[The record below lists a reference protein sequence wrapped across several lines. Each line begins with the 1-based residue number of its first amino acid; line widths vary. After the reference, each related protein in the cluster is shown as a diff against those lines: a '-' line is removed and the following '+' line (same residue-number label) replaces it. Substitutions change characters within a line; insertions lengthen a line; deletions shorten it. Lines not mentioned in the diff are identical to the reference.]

1 MIRRPSKKTRVET
14 KLREL
19 LHPAKRKWIP
29 LLSFLFALSISMSFG
44 QSPDSNLSPVN
55 KKRLKTV
62 VIGTGLA
69 YTASMIGLSQ
79 VWYSQYPHQ
88 SFQFFND
95 AQEWKQVDKVGHFYS
110 AFHLSSIGSQT
121 LEWCSLPKRKSDR
134 IGALTSFVIMSSIE
148 IFDGF
153 SAGYGASATDLL
165 ANACGTGFY
174 LGQRLGWNEIRIYP
188 KFSFH
193 RTSLAPLSPNNTLG
207 SGFSQVLKD
216 YNGQTYWLSVDMD
229 KFIRFPKWLN
239 ISAGYGADNMIHAH
253 DSQNLEE
260 GYVPYR
266 QYYLGLD
273 VDLTAFKSKSKVLN
287 TLIYFVNMIRLPAPA
302 LEFSQGKVKGH
313 FLYF

>member
-1 MIRRPSKKTRVET
+1 MIRRRPPKKTRVET
-14 KLREL
+14 KRCDP
-19 LHPAKRKWIP
+19 LHRVKRKWILP
-29 LLSFLFALSISMSFG
+29 FLFASSFSISFG
-44 QSPDSNLSPVN
+44 QSPDPVLSPVN
-55 KKRLKTV
+55 KKRFKAV

-69 YTASMIGLSQ
+69 YTTSMIGLSQ

-95 AQEWKQVDKVGHFYS
+95 AREWNQVDKAGHFYS
-110 AFHLSSIGSQT
+110 AFHLSSIGSHMLQWSR
-121 LEWCSLPKRKSDR
+121 LSVRKSDKF
-134 IGALTSFVIMSSIE
+134 GALTGLVIMSSIE
-148 IFDGF
+148 VFDGF
-153 SAGYGASATDLL
+153 SAGYGASPTDLL
-165 ANACGTGFY
+165 ANVCGSGFY

-193 RTSLAPLSPNNTLG
+193 RTSLAPLSPGTLG
-207 SGFSQVLKD
+207 SGLSEVLKD

-253 DSQNLEE
+253 DSQNRAA

-273 VDLTAFKSKSKVLN
+273 FDLTAFKSKSKVVN
-287 TLIYFVNMIRLPAPA
+287 TLIYFVNLIRLPAPA

>member
-14 KLREL
+14 RLREL
-19 LHPAKRKWIP
+19 LHPVKHKWIP
-29 LLSFLFALSISMSFG
+29 LFPFLFIIPVLMSFG
-44 QSPDSNLSPVN
+44 QLSDSIPSPV
-55 KKRLKTV
+55 KKSRLKSV

-79 VWYSQYPHQ
+79 VWYNQYAHQ
-88 SFQFFND
+88 SFRFFDD
-95 AQEWKQVDKVGHFYS
+95 AREWKQVDKMGHFYS
-110 AFHLSSIGSQT
+110 AFHLSSIGSQS
-121 LEWCSLPKRKSDR
+121 LQWCSLPQRKSDR
-134 IGALTSFVIMSSIE
+134 IGALTSFVVVSSIE

-193 RTSLAPLSPNNTLG
+193 RTSLASSSPNNLLG
-207 SGFSQVLKD
+207 SGLSEVLKD
-216 YNGQTYWLSVDMD
+216 YNGQTYWLSADMD

-239 ISAGYGADNMIHAH
+239 ISAGYGADNMIFAR
-253 DSQNLEE
+253 DNQNLAT
-260 GYVPYR
+260 GYKPYR

-273 VDLTAFKSKSKVLN
+273 FDLTAFKTKSKVLN
-287 TLIYFVNMIRLPAPA
+287 TLIYFANLIRLPAPA
-302 LEFSQGKVKGH
+302 LEFSQGKVKGY

>member
-1 MIRRPSKKTRVET
+1 VET
-14 KLREL
+14 ELRQSF
-19 LHPAKRKWIP
+19 PAQRQWVP
-29 LLSFLFALSISMSFG
+29 LLSLLFALPISASLG
-44 QSPDSNLSPVN
+44 QSPDSILSPVN
-55 KKRLKTV
+55 KRRVKSV

-69 YTASMIGLSQ
+69 YTASMTGLSQ
-79 VWYSQYPHQ
+79 AWYSQYPHQ
-88 SFQFFND
+88 PFQFFD
-95 AQEWKQVDKVGHFYS
+95 DSPEWKQVDKAGHFYS

-121 LEWCSLPKRKSDR
+121 LQWSRLPNRKSDR
-134 IGALTSFVIMSSIE
+134 LGALTSFVIMSSIE

-153 SAGYGASATDLL
+153 SAGYGASATDML
-165 ANACGTGFY
+165 ANACGSGFY

-193 RTSLAPLSPNNTLG
+193 RTSLASLSPNTLG
-207 SGFSQVLKD
+207 SGLSEVLKD

-239 ISAGYGADNMIHAH
+239 ISVGYGADNMIHAR
-253 DSQNLEE
+253 DSQNQEA

-273 VDLTAFKSKSKVLN
+273 IDLTAFRSKSKILN
-287 TLIYFVNMIRLPAPA
+287 SLIYIANLIRLPAPA
-302 LEFSQGKVKGH
+302 LEFSQGTVKGH

>member
-1 MIRRPSKKTRVET
+1 MTRRPSKRTRVET
-14 KLREL
+14 ERREL
-19 LHPAKRKWIP
+19 LHPVKRKWIS
-29 LLSFLFALSISMSFG
+29 LLPFLFALSIAVSFG
-44 QSPDSNLSPVN
+44 QSPDSTLSPVYR
-55 KKRLKTV
+55 KRLKTV

-69 YTASMIGLSQ
+69 YTASMIGLSR

-88 SFQFFND
+88 PFQFFND
-95 AQEWKQVDKVGHFYS
+95 SREWKQVDKVGHFYS
-110 AFHLSSIGSQT
+110 SFHLSSIGSQT
-121 LEWCSLPKRKSDR
+121 LQWCSLPQRKSDR
-134 IGALTSFVIMSSIE
+134 IGALTGFVVVSSIE

-153 SAGYGASATDLL
+153 SAGYGASATDIL

-174 LGQRLGWNEIRIYP
+174 IGQRLGWNEIRIYP

-193 RTSLAPLSPNNTLG
+193 QTSLAPRSPDTLG
-207 SGFSQVLKD
+207 SGLSQVLKD
-216 YNGQTYWLSVDMD
+216 YNGQTYWLSADID

-239 ISAGYGADNMIHAH
+239 LSAGYGAGNMIHAH
-253 DSQNLEE
+253 DSQNRAA

-273 VDLTAFKSKSKVLN
+273 FDLTAFKSKSKALN
-287 TLIYFVNMIRLPAPA
+287 TLIYFLNLIRLPAPA

>member
-1 MIRRPSKKTRVET
+1 MET
-14 KLREL
+14 KLCEL
-19 LHPAKRKWIP
+19 PRPAQCKWIP
-29 LLSFLFALSISMSFG
+29 LLSFLLALPISIAFG
-44 QSPDSNLSPVN
+44 QSPDTILSPVN

-62 VIGTGLA
+62 VIGTGLV

-79 VWYSQYPHQ
+79 IWYSQYPHQ

-95 AQEWKQVDKVGHFYS
+95 AGEWKQVDKAGHFYS

-121 LEWCSLPKRKSDR
+121 LQWCNPPIRKSDR
-134 IGALTSFVIMSSIE
+134 IGALTSFIIMSSIE

-165 ANACGTGFY
+165 ANAFGTGFY
-174 LGQRLGWNEIRIYP
+174 LGQRIGWNEIRIHP

-193 RTSLAPLSPNNTLG
+193 RTSFAQQSPNTLG
-207 SGFSQVLKD
+207 SGLSQMVKD

-239 ISAGYGADNMIHAH
+239 ISAGYGANNMIHAH
-253 DSQNLEE
+253 DSQNVAA

-273 VDLTAFKSKSKVLN
+273 VDLTAFKSKSKLLN
-287 TLIYFVNMIRLPAPA
+287 TLIYVVNLIRLPAPA
-302 LEFSQGKVKGH
+302 LEFSQGKVKGYL
-313 FLYF
+313 LYF